1 MFRGSRN
8 FYSRHRGAI
17 GGHRGAIG
25 GHRGPEYPRWGSR
38 NGAKTPRA
46 SNIRCRRIIRS
57 PRIIYLRTR
66 RAPLRTLRL
75 LKTPLIPIKNPLR
88 LLKSAVP
95 ARERTVRELP
105 EPAKSPGFYG
115 DLRKFTQIYAKLR
128 KFTQI
133 YANPAVRNSENLRK
147 SQKFAKISVN
157 PKGALCCAEGRKRVL
172 CARF

>member
-25 GHRGPEYPRWGSR
+25 GHRGPEFPRWGSR

-75 LKTPLIPIKNPLR
+75 LKTPLIPITNPSR

-115 DLRKFTQIYAKLR
+115 DLRKFTQIYA
-128 KFTQI
+128 
-133 YANPAVRNSENLRK
+133 NPAVRNSENLRK
-147 SQKFAKISVN
+147 SQKFAKISAN

>member
-25 GHRGPEYPRWGSR
+25 GHRGPDHPRWGSR

-57 PRIIYLRTR
+57 PRMIYLRTR

-75 LKTPLIPIKNPLR
+75 LKTPLRPIKTPLR
-88 LLKSAVP
+88 LPKSAVP

-105 EPAKSPGFYG
+105 EPAKIPRV
-115 DLRKFTQIYAKLR
+115 LRGFTQIYAKLR

-147 SQKFAKISVN
+147 SQKFAKISAN